1 MALTASMK
9 GQAIVSSSTQITN
22 YYKFA
27 ETASA
32 NTFYGDQTITG
43 SLAINDSATNFLIE
57 GNPFGQTYLTAGG
70 AIVLNPG
77 YGGVEMVGSNRTFKA
92 TDITAEGFVS
102 GEVRATNNV
111 VSSSTQVQNY
121 DVFALNSNLYT
132 STGSLIGITN
142 GLMALTASMKSQ
154 AIVSSSNQ
162 IPELFRLMQA
172 TASLNTTTGSF
183 SAIVNQIL
191 QTTASLNLK
200 TGSYATT
207 GSNTF
212 IGTNIFSGSLYM
224 SGSVYGNVTVQPVAS
239 NTSSIDISTANFFTI
254 TLGSGTG
261 TSGVTTHISASNVRA
276 GQSVN
281 ILVTTGTNST
291 ASFST
296 NIKQPSGSFYLP
308 TSGSGNK
315 DVLSLVAFDTTSLYL
330 VAVNQMI

>member
-9 GQAIVSSSTQITN
+9 GQAI
-22 YYKFA
+22 
-27 ETASA
+27 
-32 NTFYGDQTITG
+32 
-43 SLAINDSATNFLIE
+43 
-57 GNPFGQTYLTAGG
+57 
-70 AIVLNPG
+70 
-77 YGGVEMVGSNRTFKA
+77 
-92 TDITAEGFVS
+92 
-102 GEVRATNNV
+102 

-142 GLMALTASMKSQ
+142 GLMALTASMK
-154 AIVSSSNQ
+154 AATIVSSSNQ
-162 IPELFRLMQA
+162 IQELFTLM
-172 TASLNTTTGSF
+172 
-183 SAIVNQIL
+183 
-191 QTTASLNLK
+191 QTTASLNSK

-212 IGTNIFSGSLYM
+212 VGTNIFSGSFYV
-224 SGSVYGNVTVQPVAS
+224 SGSVYGNVTAQPVAS

-261 TSGVTTHISASNVRA
+261 TSGVTTHISASNMRA

-281 ILVTTGTNST
+281 ILVTTGTNSS

-296 NIKQPSGSFYLP
+296 NIKQISGSFYLP

-315 DVLSLVAFDTTSLYL
+315 DILSLVSFDTTSLYL